1 MAERDLKV
9 AWFDRG
15 AAALNAVL
23 VSPVGE
29 FYVCPLCLEPFGRDK
44 IDSSL
49 TFEHA
54 PPESV
59 GGHRVAL
66 TCGPCNHAAGTRLD
80 AAMERDEATRA
91 FLRSGGSAPYPVTV
105 TRHGVPVRGELA
117 VGAESI
123 SFDVI
128 SKQNDP
134 KRLEQ
139 FQASAVEWTSTPRA
153 GRSFSVNIPVRLDS
167 RRTHLGWLRTAH
179 VVAFGCFGYLYALQP
194 AVRVLIEQFRR
205 PDERAGL
212 SGNPAAAASGLV
224 SAVAMVTVA
233 TVIAVE
239 LRSEKGPIR
248 LQRLIAFT
256 IRGAQ
261 RIARRPK
268 GDPPTVARAVLDA
281 VERLRLGPGT
291 LARLVFWGSVNWWA
305 DVACLAFAMWAT
317 GVTGLSIGKIL
328 LVWAAGAAAA
338 TLSPTPAG
346 IGVVEV
352 AMVAAMAAVGVKD
365 PSAIT
370 AVLVYR
376 VISLKGAVSL
386 WAVIYSYIKQR
397 RLICR

>member
-1 MAERDLKV
+1 M
-9 AWFDRG
+9 
-15 AAALNAVL
+15 
-23 VSPVGE
+23 
-29 FYVCPLCLEPFGRDK
+29 
-44 IDSSL
+44 
-49 TFEHA
+49 
-54 PPESV
+54 
-59 GGHRVAL
+59 
-66 TCGPCNHAAGTRLD
+66 
-80 AAMERDEATRA
+80 
-91 FLRSGGSAPYPVTV
+91 
-105 TRHGVPVRGELA
+105 
-117 VGAESI
+117 
-123 SFDVI
+123 
-128 SKQNDP
+128 
-134 KRLEQ
+134 
-139 FQASAVEWTSTPRA
+139 
-153 GRSFSVNIPVRLDS
+153 
-167 RRTHLGWLRTAH
+167 
-179 VVAFGCFGYLYALQP
+179 
-194 AVRVLIEQFRR
+194 RVLIEQFRR